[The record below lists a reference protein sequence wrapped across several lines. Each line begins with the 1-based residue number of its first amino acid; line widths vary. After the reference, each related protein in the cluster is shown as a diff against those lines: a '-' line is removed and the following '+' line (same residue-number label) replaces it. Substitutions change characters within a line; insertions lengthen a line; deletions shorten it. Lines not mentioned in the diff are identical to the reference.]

1 MKKKKKNGMGLGQN
15 CNNFFHANIIPL
27 ICGALLMLKIMLDGH
42 TLNLGNTLPKVDSSP
57 FLQKLQ
63 NKLKDSDP
71 M

>member
-1 MKKKKKNGMGLGQN
+1 MKKKKKKWNGTWAKLQQLFS
-15 CNNFFHANIIPL
+15 CKPL